1 MKVNDL
7 VVEDCIFAEF
17 HKMSNEIR
25 NLEFPQKYLLL
36 EIGNEVVSL
45 KISDVTRTAF
55 YLKINDDDEGII

>member
-17 HKMSNEIR
+17 HKLSNEIR

-36 EIGNEVVSL
+36 EN
-45 KISDVTRTAF
+45 R
-55 YLKINDDDEGII
+55 